1 MMSIMRDVHIW
12 NLEPAMSR
20 ALERLRETWH
30 PRLTSEPAR
39 AWFRQLLRVAA
50 KKSLTAGSGIEMS

>member
-1 MMSIMRDVHIW
+1 LLHPLHAL
-12 NLEPAMSR
+12 LE
-20 ALERLRETWH
+20 ERHVTRET
-30 PRLTSEPAR
+30 AR